1 MKTYNVTLT
10 ELELNEILDYT
21 YTVKDNHLDELRY
34 KLMSVKLDG
43 TLENEELNNDYK
55 L

>member
-1 MKTYNVTLT
+1 MRTYNVVLT
-10 ELELNEILDYT
+10 VSELNEILDYT

-34 KLMSVKLDG
+34 KLISAKLDES
-43 TLENEELNNDYK
+43 LENEELNNDYK

>member
-1 MKTYNVTLT
+1 MKTYNVILT
-10 ELELNEILDYT
+10 ELELNEVLDYT

-34 KLMSVKLDG
+34 KLISSKLDEA
-43 TLENEELNNDYK
+43 LENEELNNDYK